1 MAARV
6 TVRRAAMA
14 ALLMLIVALLSGCG
28 TAAGQPSQTVPGTP
42 APEPA
47 AVAPTSVDVARLGIH
62 SSLVHLG
69 LNPDGTIA
77 VPSLDEP
84 MQASWYSEGPA
95 PGEVGPAIVLGH
107 VDARGKPGIFH
118 RLPEMAE
125 GDEITIGRADGS
137 ALRFVVTR
145 VAQVAKAEFPT
156 AEVYGP
162 TAEPELRLITCGGS
176 FDRAAGHYRDN
187 IIVFARLA

>member
-1 MAARV
+1 MAA
-6 TVRRAAMA
+6 TRAAVA
-14 ALLMLIVALLSGCG
+14 ALLMLLVVAILAGCG
-28 TAAGQPSQTVPGTP
+28 TTAGR
-42 APEPA
+42 APEPVPDTQAAPPA
-47 AVAPTSVDVARLGIH
+47 AVEPASVEVPRLGIS
-62 SSLVHLG
+62 SSLVPLG

-84 MQASWYSEGPA
+84 LQASWYSEGPA
-95 PGEVGPAIVLGH
+95 PGEVGPAVVLGH
-107 VDARGKPGIFH
+107 VDAHGEPGIFH
-118 RLPEMAE
+118 RLREAAE

-176 FDRAAGHYRDN
+176 FDRSAGHYRDN
-187 IIVFARLA
+187 VIVFARLA

>member
-1 MAARV
+1 MAA
-6 TVRRAAMA
+6 TRAAVA
-14 ALLMLIVALLSGCG
+14 ALTMLVVAFLAGCG
-28 TAAGQPSQTVPGTP
+28 TATGRTPEPVAATP
-42 APEPA
+42 AAPPA
-47 AVAPTSVDVARLGIH
+47 AIAPASVEVPRLGIT
-62 SSLVHLG
+62 SSLVPLG

-95 PGEVGPAIVLGH
+95 PGEVGPAVVLGH
-107 VDARGKPGIFH
+107 VDARGEPGIFH
-118 RLPEMAE
+118 RLREVAE
-125 GDEITIGRADGS
+125 GDEITIGRADGT

-162 TAEPELRLITCGGS
+162 TAEPQLRLITCGGS

-187 IIVFARLA
+187 VIVFARLA